1 MREYSSPAKAEIS
14 DDARLTDTLYA
25 RAASEPNAV
34 AARRLESG
42 QWRDVTVAELHGDI
56 TAYAKALINAGIEHG
71 DRVALMSRT
80 RYEWTVVDYA
90 IWSIGGVTVPIYE
103 TSSAE
108 QVEWIL
114 SNSGAKAA
122 FVETDSHAERVESVR
137 ANTPDLG
144 NVWRFDGDDLT
155 SLRATGADIDD
166 ETFDKRRT
174 AVKVDDLATLI
185 YTSGTTG
192 RPKGC
197 KLTHR
202 NFLFIAHSA
211 LEGPAKQILKGT
223 SNPSTLLFLPL
234 AHVFARFVQVMVIE
248 GKAVLGHFSTTGPE
262 LIDQFSVF
270 KPTFILA
277 VPRVFE
283 KVFTKAEQ
291 KATAEGKGKI
301 FNAAANTAIDYSK
314 ALATGQVPFGLKLKH
329 AVFKK
334 LVYGKLM
341 DRLGG
346 QCNYAVSGGSALGA
360 RLGHFFRGAGLTII
374 EGYGLTETTAP
385 TTVNSPGFN
394 KIGTVG
400 QPLPGTS
407 ARIGEDGEILVKGD
421 HIMVGYW
428 DNEKATE
435 EAFTEDGFYHTGD
448 LGALDDDGFL
458 SVTGRK
464 KEIIVTAGG
473 KNVAPA
479 VLEDRIRAH
488 TLVSQCMVVGDN
500 RKFIAALV
508 TIDPESFEQW
518 KSDKGKT
525 GEIADLTEDPDLNA
539 AVQEAVDNANKAVSK
554 AEGIKKFRILPSDFT
569 EESGQLTASMKV
581 KRHVVNKSWSK
592 EIDEIYNVS
601 SSQS

>member
-1 MREYSSPAKAEIS
+1 MREYSSPVKVEIA

-25 RAASEPNAV
+25 RAASEPDAI
-34 AARRLESG
+34 AARRQESG
-42 QWRDVTVAELHGDI
+42 QWRDITVAELHGDI
-56 TAYAKALINAGIEHG
+56 AAYAKALINAGIEHG

-80 RYEWTVVDYA
+80 RYEWTAIDYA
-90 IWSIGGVTVPIYE
+90 IWSVGAVTVPVYE

-114 SNSGAKAA
+114 SNSGARAA
-122 FVETDSHAERVESVR
+122 FVETADHAERVESVR
-137 ANTPDLG
+137 ASAPELG
-144 NVWRFDGDDLT
+144 EVWTIDGGGLDRLREAGAAVDD
-155 SLRATGADIDD
+155 ATL
-166 ETFDKRRT
+166 EKRRT

-197 KLTHR
+197 ELTHR
-202 NFLFIAHSA
+202 NFLFIALQA
-211 LEGPAKQILKGT
+211 LEGPARQVLKGKE
-223 SNPSTLLFLPL
+223 NPSTLLFLPL

-248 GKAVLGHFSTTGPE
+248 GKATLGHFPSTGPE
-262 LIDQFSVF
+262 LIEQFSEF
-270 KPTFILA
+270 RPTFLLA

-283 KVFTKAEQ
+283 KVYTKAEQ

-301 FNAAANTAIDYSK
+301 FNAAAETAIAYSQ
-314 ALATGQVPFGLKLKH
+314 ALDTGRVPLGLKLRH
-329 AVFKK
+329 ALFAK
-334 LVYGKLM
+334 LVYGKLLAA
-341 DRLGG
+341 LGG
-346 QCNYAVSGGSALGA
+346 NAEHAVSGGSALGA
-360 RLGHFFRGAGLTII
+360 RLGHFFRGIGFTII

-385 TTVNSPGFN
+385 TAVNSPGFN

-407 ARIGEDGEILVKGD
+407 VRIAEDGEILLKGD

-428 DNEKATE
+428 DNEKASK
-435 EAFTEDGFYHTGD
+435 EAFTEDGFYRTGD
-448 LGALDDDGFL
+448 LGSLDDDGFL
-458 SVTGRK
+458 SITGRK

-488 TLVSQCMVVGDN
+488 ALVSQCMVVGDN

-518 KSDKGKT
+518 KTANGKS
-525 GEIADLTEDPDLNA
+525 GAIADLTEDPDLNA

-569 EESGQLTASMKV
+569 EESGQLTASLKV
-581 KRHVVNKSWSK
+581 KRHVVNKEWSQ
-592 EIDEIYNVS
+592 EIENIYS
-601 SSQS
+601 

>member
-1 MREYSSPAKAEIS
+1 MREYSSPVKVEIA

-25 RAASEPNAV
+25 RAASEPDAV
-34 AARRLESG
+34 AARRQEAG
-42 QWRDVTVAELHGDI
+42 QWRDITVAELHGDI
-56 TAYAKALINAGIEHG
+56 AAYAKALINAGIEHG

-80 RYEWTVVDYA
+80 RYEWTVLDYA
-90 IWSIGGVTVPIYE
+90 IWSIGAVTVPVYE

-114 SNSGAKAA
+114 SDSGARAA
-122 FVETDSHAERVESVR
+122 FVETTDHAERVDSVR
-137 ANTPDLG
+137 SSAPDLG
-144 NVWRFDGDDLT
+144 EVWTIEGDDLDR
-155 SLRATGADIDD
+155 LRETGTDIDD
-166 ETFDKRRT
+166 AALEKRRT

-197 KLTHR
+197 ELTHR
-202 NFLFIAHSA
+202 NFLFIAHQA
-211 LEGPAKQILKGT
+211 LEGPARQVLQGKE
-223 SNPSTLLFLPL
+223 NPSTLLFLPL

-248 GKAVLGHFSTTGPE
+248 GKATLGHFPSTGPE
-262 LIDQFSVF
+262 LIEQFSEF
-270 KPTFILA
+270 RPTFLLA

-301 FNAAANTAIDYSK
+301 FNAAAETAIAYSQAQDTGRI
-314 ALATGQVPFGLKLKH
+314 ALGLKVKH
-329 AVFKK
+329 ALFAK
-334 LVYGKLM
+334 LVYGKLLAA
-341 DRLGG
+341 LGG
-346 QCNYAVSGGSALGA
+346 NADYAVSGGSALGS
-360 RLGHFFRGAGLTII
+360 RLGHFFRGIGFTII

-385 TTVNSPGFN
+385 TAVNSPEFN

-400 QPLPGTS
+400 QPLPGTTV
-407 ARIGEDGEILVKGD
+407 RIAEDGEVLLKGD

-428 DNEKATE
+428 KNEKASK
-435 EAFTEDGFYHTGD
+435 EAVTEDGFYRTGD
-448 LGALDDDGFL
+448 LGSLDDDGFL
-458 SVTGRK
+458 SITGRK

-479 VLEDRIRAH
+479 VLEDRIRANA
-488 TLVSQCMVVGDN
+488 LVSQCMVVGDN

-508 TIDPESFEQW
+508 TIDPDSFEQW
-518 KSDKGKT
+518 KEANGKS
-525 GEIADLTEDPDLNA
+525 GAIADLTEDPELNA

-569 EESGQLTASMKV
+569 EESGQLTASLKV
-581 KRHVVNKSWSK
+581 KRHVVNKEWSQ
-592 EIDEIYNVS
+592 EIEDIYS
-601 SSQS
+601 

>member
-1 MREYSSPAKAEIS
+1 MREYSSPVKVEIA

-25 RAASEPNAV
+25 RAASEPDAV
-34 AARRLESG
+34 AARRQEAG
-42 QWRDVTVAELHGDI
+42 QWRDITVAELHGDI
-56 TAYAKALINAGIEHG
+56 AAYAKALINAGIEHG

-80 RYEWTVVDYA
+80 RYEWTVLDYA
-90 IWSIGGVTVPIYE
+90 IWSVGAVTVPVYE

-114 SNSGAKAA
+114 GNSGARAA
-122 FVETDSHAERVESVR
+122 FVETADHAERVESVR
-137 ANTPDLG
+137 SSAPELGQVWTIEGEDLA
-144 NVWRFDGDDLT
+144 R
-155 SLRATGADIDD
+155 LRETGAEIDD
-166 ETFDKRRT
+166 AALEKRRT

-202 NFLFIAHSA
+202 NFLFIAHQA
-211 LEGPAKQILKGT
+211 LEGPAQQILKGKE
-223 SNPSTLLFLPL
+223 NPSTLLFLPL

-248 GKAVLGHFSTTGPE
+248 GKATLGHFPSTGPE
-262 LIDQFSVF
+262 LIEQFSEF
-270 KPTFILA
+270 RPTFLLA

-283 KVFTKAEQ
+283 KVYTKAEQ

-301 FNAAANTAIDYSK
+301 FKAAADTAIAYSK
-314 ALATGQVPFGLKLKH
+314 ALDTGRIPLGLKLKH
-329 AVFKK
+329 ALFAK
-334 LVYGKLM
+334 LVYGKLLAA
-341 DRLGG
+341 LGG
-346 QCNYAVSGGSALGA
+346 NADHAVSGGSALGA
-360 RLGHFFRGAGLTII
+360 RLGHFFRGIGFTII

-385 TTVNSPGFN
+385 TSVNSPEFN

-407 ARIGEDGEILVKGD
+407 ARIDEDGEILVKGD

-428 DNEKATE
+428 DNEKATK
-435 EAFTEDGFYHTGD
+435 EAFTEDGFYRTGD
-448 LGALDDDGFL
+448 LGSLDDDGFL
-458 SVTGRK
+458 SITGRK

-488 TLVSQCMVVGDN
+488 ALVSQCMVVGDN

-508 TIDPESFEQW
+508 TVDPDAFEQW
-518 KSDKGKT
+518 KEAKGKSGT
-525 GEIADLTEDPDLNA
+525 IADLTEDPDLNA
-539 AVQEAVDNANKAVSK
+539 TIQEAVDNANMAVSK

-569 EESGQLTASMKV
+569 EESGQLTASLKV
-581 KRHVVNKSWSK
+581 KRHVVNKEWSQ
-592 EIDEIYNVS
+592 EIEDIYAG
-601 SSQS
+601 

>member
-14 DDARLTDTLYA
+14 DEARLTDTLFA
-25 RAASEPNAV
+25 RAVSEPKAI
-34 AARRLESG
+34 AARRQEQTGAG
-42 QWRDVTVAELHGDI
+42 QWQDVTVEQLHGDVVG
-56 TAYAKALINAGIEHG
+56 YAKGLISAGIGQG

-90 IWSIGGVTVPIYE
+90 IWSIGAITVPIYE

-108 QVEWIL
+108 QIQWIL
-114 SNSGAKAA
+114 SDSGAKAI
-122 FVETDSHAERVESVR
+122 FVETDAHAERVESVK
-137 ANTPDLG
+137 AQAPELTS
-144 NVWRFDGDDLT
+144 VWKFDGDDLQT
-155 SLRATGADIDD
+155 LRAGGTDVSD
-166 ETFDKRRT
+166 EDLEKRRT

-197 KLTHR
+197 ELTHR

-211 LEGPAKQILKGT
+211 LEGPAKPIIHEHEGV
-223 SNPSTLLFLPL
+223 PSTLLFLPL

-248 GKAVLGHFSTTGPE
+248 GKAVLGHFPSTGPD

-270 KPTFILA
+270 KPTFLLA

-283 KVFTKAEQ
+283 KVFTKAQQ
-291 KATAEGKGKI
+291 KAESEGKGKI
-301 FNAAANTAIDYSK
+301 FNAAADTAIAYSK
-314 ALATGQVPFGLKLKH
+314 ALATGNVPFTLKLKH
-329 AVFKK
+329 GLFKK

-341 DRLGG
+341 ARLGG
-346 QCNYAVSGGSALGA
+346 EARYAVSGGSALGE
-360 RLGHFFRGAGLTII
+360 RLGHFFRGAGLTIV

-385 TTVNSPGFN
+385 TSVSSPSFN

-400 QPLPGTS
+400 QPLPGTTI
-407 ARIGEDGEILVKGD
+407 RIADDGEVLLKGD

-428 DNEKATE
+428 KNEKATK
-435 EAFTEDGFYHTGD
+435 EAFEDGFYRTGD
-448 LGALDDDGFL
+448 LGSLDEDGFL
-458 SVTGRK
+458 SITGRK

-488 TLVSQCMVVGDN
+488 ALVSQCMVVGDN

-508 TIDPESFEQW
+508 TIDPESFELW
-518 KSDKGKT
+518 KEQNNKT
-525 GEIADLTEDPDLNA
+525 GEVADLTEDADLNA
-539 AVQEAVDNANKAVSK
+539 AIQSAIDDANKAVSK
-554 AEGIKKFRILPSDFT
+554 AEGIKKFKILPTDFT
-569 EESGQLTASMKV
+569 EEGGQMTASLKV
-581 KRHVVNKSWSK
+581 KRHVVSKQWSK
-592 EIDEIYNVS
+592 EIDDIYAG
-601 SSQS
+601 

>member
-25 RAASEPNAV
+25 RAAGEPSAV
-34 AARRLESG
+34 AARQQESG

-56 TAYAKALINAGIEHG
+56 AAYAKALINAGIGHG
-71 DRVALMSRT
+71 DRVALLSRT

-90 IWSIGGVTVPIYE
+90 IWSVGAVTVPIYE

-108 QVEWIL
+108 QIEWIL
-114 SNSGAKAA
+114 SDSAAKAV
-122 FVETDSHAERVESVR
+122 FVESQAHAERITSVR
-137 ANTPDLG
+137 DKAPELKEI
-144 NVWRFDGDDLT
+144 WRFDGPEFAELRDTGSGVSDEDL
-155 SLRATGADIDD
+155 
-166 ETFDKRRT
+166 EERRT
-174 AVKVDDLATLI
+174 AVKADDLATLI

-197 KLTHR
+197 QLTHR

-211 LEGPAKQILKGT
+211 LEGPAKQVLRGRE
-223 SNPSTLLFLPL
+223 NPSTLLFLPL

-248 GKAVLGHFSTTGPE
+248 AKATLGHYPSTGPD
-262 LIDQFSVF
+262 LIEQFSVF
-270 KPTFILA
+270 KPTFLLA

-283 KVFTKAEQ
+283 KVYTKAEQ

-301 FNAAANTAIDYSK
+301 FAAAADTAIAYSQ
-314 ALATGQVPFGLKLKH
+314 ALATGRIPLTLKLKH
-329 AVFKK
+329 ALFAK
-334 LVYGKLM
+334 LVYGKLLAA
-341 DRLGG
+341 LGG
-346 QCNYAVSGGSALGA
+346 NAEYAVSGGSALGA
-360 RLGHFFRGAGLTII
+360 RLGHFFRGIGFTII

-385 TTVNSPGFN
+385 TSVNSPEFN

-400 QPLPGTS
+400 QPMPGTTI
-407 ARIGEDGEILVKGD
+407 RIAEDGEILLKGD

-428 DNEKATE
+428 NNEKASQ
-435 EAFTEDGFYHTGD
+435 EAFTEDGFYRTGD
-448 LGALDDDGFL
+448 LGSLDDDGFL
-458 SVTGRK
+458 SITGRK

-488 TLVSQCMVVGDN
+488 ALVSQCMVVGDN

-518 KSDKGKT
+518 KAANKKT
-525 GEIADLTEDPDLNA
+525 GGIPELTEDPDLVA
-539 AVQEAVDNANKAVSK
+539 AIQEAVDHANQAVSK
-554 AEGIKKFRILPSDFT
+554 AEAIKKFKILPSDFT
-569 EESGQLTASMKV
+569 EESGQMTASLKV
-581 KRHVVNKSWSK
+581 KRHVVNKEWSK
-592 EIDEIYNVS
+592 EIEEIYAG
-601 SSQS
+601 

>member
-25 RAASEPNAV
+25 RAAGEPSAV
-34 AARRLESG
+34 AARQQESG

-56 TAYAKALINAGIEHG
+56 AAYAKALINAGIGHG
-71 DRVALMSRT
+71 DRVALLSRT

-90 IWSIGGVTVPIYE
+90 IWSVGAVTVPIYE

-108 QVEWIL
+108 QIEWIL
-114 SNSGAKAA
+114 SDSAAKAV
-122 FVETDSHAERVESVR
+122 FVESQAHAERITSVR
-137 ANTPDLG
+137 DKAPELKEI
-144 NVWRFDGDDLT
+144 WRFDGPEFAELRDTGSGVSDEDL
-155 SLRATGADIDD
+155 
-166 ETFDKRRT
+166 EERRT
-174 AVKVDDLATLI
+174 AVKADDLATLI

-197 KLTHR
+197 QLTHR

-211 LEGPAKQILKGT
+211 LEGPAKRVLRGRE
-223 SNPSTLLFLPL
+223 NPSTLLFLPL

-248 GKAVLGHFSTTGPE
+248 AKATLGHYPSTGPD
-262 LIDQFSVF
+262 LIEQFSVF
-270 KPTFILA
+270 KPTFLLA

-283 KVFTKAEQ
+283 KVYTKAEQ

-301 FNAAANTAIDYSK
+301 FAAAADTAIAYSQ
-314 ALATGQVPFGLKLKH
+314 ALATGRIPLTLKLKH
-329 AVFKK
+329 ALFAK
-334 LVYGKLM
+334 LVYGKLLAA
-341 DRLGG
+341 LGG
-346 QCNYAVSGGSALGA
+346 NAEYAVSGGSALGA
-360 RLGHFFRGAGLTII
+360 RLGHFFRGIGFTII

-385 TTVNSPGFN
+385 TSVNSPEFN

-400 QPLPGTS
+400 QPMPGTTI
-407 ARIGEDGEILVKGD
+407 RIAEDGEILLKGD

-428 DNEKATE
+428 NNEKASQ
-435 EAFTEDGFYHTGD
+435 EAFTEDGFYRTGD
-448 LGALDDDGFL
+448 LGSLDDDGFL
-458 SVTGRK
+458 SITGRK

-488 TLVSQCMVVGDN
+488 ALVSQCMVVGDN

-518 KSDKGKT
+518 KAANKKT
-525 GEIADLTEDPDLNA
+525 GGIPELTEDPDLVA
-539 AVQEAVDNANKAVSK
+539 AIQEAVDHANQAVSK
-554 AEGIKKFRILPSDFT
+554 AEAIKKFKILPSDFT
-569 EESGQLTASMKV
+569 EESGQMTASLKV
-581 KRHVVNKSWSK
+581 KRHVVNKEWSK
-592 EIDEIYNVS
+592 EIEEIYAG
-601 SSQS
+601 

>member
-1 MREYSSPAKAEIS
+1 MREYSSPVKVEIA

-25 RAASEPNAV
+25 RAASEPDAV
-34 AARRLESG
+34 AARRQEAG
-42 QWRDVTVAELHGDI
+42 QWRDITVAELHGDI
-56 TAYAKALINAGIEHG
+56 AAYAKALINAGIEHG

-80 RYEWTVVDYA
+80 RYEWTVLDYA
-90 IWSIGGVTVPIYE
+90 IWSIGAVTVPVYE

-114 SNSGAKAA
+114 SNSGARAA
-122 FVETDSHAERVESVR
+122 FVETADHAERVESVR
-137 ANTPDLG
+137 SSAPDLG
-144 NVWRFDGDDLT
+144 EVWTIEGDDLAR
-155 SLRATGADIDD
+155 LRETGSDVDD
-166 ETFDKRRT
+166 AALEKRRT

-202 NFLFIAHSA
+202 NFLFIAHQA
-211 LEGPAKQILKGT
+211 LEGPAQHILKGKE
-223 SNPSTLLFLPL
+223 NPSTLLFLPL
-234 AHVFARFVQVMVIE
+234 AHVFARFVQVMVVE
-248 GKAVLGHFSTTGPE
+248 AKATLGHFPSTGPE
-262 LIDQFSVF
+262 LIEQFSEF
-270 KPTFILA
+270 RPTFLLA

-283 KVFTKAEQ
+283 KVYTKAEQ

-301 FNAAANTAIDYSK
+301 FGAAADTAIAYSK
-314 ALATGQVPFGLKLKH
+314 ALDTGRIPLGLKLKH
-329 AVFKK
+329 ALFAK
-334 LVYGKLM
+334 LVYGKLLAA
-341 DRLGG
+341 LGG
-346 QCNYAVSGGSALGA
+346 NADHAVSGGSALGA
-360 RLGHFFRGAGLTII
+360 RLGHFFRGIGFTII

-385 TTVNSPGFN
+385 TTVNSPEFN

-407 ARIGEDGEILVKGD
+407 ARIDEDGEILVKGD

-428 DNEKATE
+428 DNEKASK
-435 EAFTEDGFYHTGD
+435 EAFTEDGFYRTGD
-448 LGALDDDGFL
+448 LGSLDDDGFL
-458 SVTGRK
+458 SITGRK

-488 TLVSQCMVVGDN
+488 ALVSQCMVVGDN

-508 TIDPESFEQW
+508 TVDPDAFEQW
-518 KSDKGKT
+518 KESKGKSGT
-525 GEIADLTEDPDLNA
+525 IADLTEDPDLNA
-539 AVQEAVDNANKAVSK
+539 AIQEAVDNANKAVSK

-569 EESGQLTASMKV
+569 EESGQLTASLKV
-581 KRHVVNKSWSK
+581 KRHVVNKEWSQ
-592 EIDEIYNVS
+592 EIENIYAG
-601 SSQS
+601 

>member
-1 MREYSSPAKAEIS
+1 M
-14 DDARLTDTLYA
+14 TDTLYA
-25 RAASEPNAV
+25 RAASEPDAV
-34 AARRLESG
+34 AARRQEAG
-42 QWRDVTVAELHGDI
+42 QWRDITVAELHGDI
-56 TAYAKALINAGIEHG
+56 AAYAKALINAGIEHG

-80 RYEWTVVDYA
+80 RYEWTVLDYA
-90 IWSIGGVTVPIYE
+90 IWSVGAVTVPVYE

-114 SNSGAKAA
+114 GNSGARAA
-122 FVETDSHAERVESVR
+122 FVETADHAERVESVR
-137 ANTPDLG
+137 SSAPELGQVWTIEGEDLA
-144 NVWRFDGDDLT
+144 R
-155 SLRATGADIDD
+155 LRETGAEIDD
-166 ETFDKRRT
+166 AALEKRRT

-202 NFLFIAHSA
+202 NFLFIAHQA
-211 LEGPAKQILKGT
+211 LEGPAQQILKGKE
-223 SNPSTLLFLPL
+223 NPSTLLFLPL

-248 GKAVLGHFSTTGPE
+248 GKATLGHFPSTGPE
-262 LIDQFSVF
+262 LIEQFSEF
-270 KPTFILA
+270 RPTFLLA

-283 KVFTKAEQ
+283 KVYTKAEQ

-301 FNAAANTAIDYSK
+301 FKAAADTAIAYSK
-314 ALATGQVPFGLKLKH
+314 ALDTGRIPLGLKLKH
-329 AVFKK
+329 ALFAK
-334 LVYGKLM
+334 LVYGKLLAA
-341 DRLGG
+341 LGG
-346 QCNYAVSGGSALGA
+346 NADHAVSGGSALGA
-360 RLGHFFRGAGLTII
+360 RLGHFFRGIGFTII

-385 TTVNSPGFN
+385 TSVNSPEFN

-407 ARIGEDGEILVKGD
+407 ARIDEDGEILVKGD

-428 DNEKATE
+428 DNEKATK
-435 EAFTEDGFYHTGD
+435 EAFTEDGFYRTGD
-448 LGALDDDGFL
+448 LGSLDDDGFL
-458 SVTGRK
+458 SITGRK

-488 TLVSQCMVVGDN
+488 ALVSQCMVVGDN

-508 TIDPESFEQW
+508 TVDPDAFEQW
-518 KSDKGKT
+518 KEAKGKSGT
-525 GEIADLTEDPDLNA
+525 IADLTEDPDLNA
-539 AVQEAVDNANKAVSK
+539 TIQEAVDNANMAVSK

-569 EESGQLTASMKV
+569 EESGQLTASLKV
-581 KRHVVNKSWSK
+581 KRHVVNKEWSQ
-592 EIDEIYNVS
+592 EIEDIYAG
-601 SSQS
+601 

>member
-25 RAASEPNAV
+25 RAAGEPNAV
-34 AARRLESG
+34 AARQQESG

-56 TAYAKALINAGIEHG
+56 AAYAKALINAGVGHG
-71 DRVALMSRT
+71 DRVALLSRT

-90 IWSIGGVTVPIYE
+90 IWSIGAVTVPIYE

-108 QVEWIL
+108 QIEWIL
-114 SNSGAKAA
+114 SDSAAKAV
-122 FVETDSHAERVESVR
+122 FVENEAHAERIASIRDKAPE
-137 ANTPDLG
+137 LKE
-144 NVWRFDGDDLT
+144 VWRFDGPEFARLRDAGAGVSDEDL
-155 SLRATGADIDD
+155 
-166 ETFDKRRT
+166 EKRRT
-174 AVKVDDLATLI
+174 ATKADDTATLI

-197 KLTHR
+197 QLTHR

-211 LEGPAKQILKGT
+211 LEGPAKQVLRGRE
-223 SNPSTLLFLPL
+223 NPSTLLFLPL

-248 GKAVLGHFSTTGPE
+248 GKATLGHYPSTGPD
-262 LIDQFSVF
+262 LIEQFSVF
-270 KPTFILA
+270 KPTFLLA

-283 KVFTKAEQ
+283 KVYTKAEQ

-301 FNAAANTAIDYSK
+301 FAAAADTAIAYSQ
-314 ALATGQVPFGLKLKH
+314 ALTTGRIPFTLKLKH
-329 AVFKK
+329 ALFAK
-334 LVYGKLM
+334 LVYGKLLAA
-341 DRLGG
+341 LGG
-346 QCNYAVSGGSALGA
+346 NAEYAVSGGSALGA
-360 RLGHFFRGAGLTII
+360 RLGHFFRGIGFTII

-385 TTVNSPGFN
+385 TSVNSPEFN

-400 QPLPGTS
+400 QPLPGTTI
-407 ARIGEDGEILVKGD
+407 RIAEDGEILAKGD

-428 DNEKATE
+428 NNEKASQ
-435 EAFTEDGFYHTGD
+435 EAFTEDGFYRTGD
-448 LGALDDDGFL
+448 LGSLDDDGFL
-458 SVTGRK
+458 SITGRK

-488 TLVSQCMVVGDN
+488 ALVSQCMVVGDN

-518 KSDKGKT
+518 KTANKKT
-525 GEIADLTEDPDLNA
+525 GGIPDLTEDPDLVA
-539 AVQEAVDNANKAVSK
+539 AIQEAVDHANQAVSK
-554 AEGIKKFRILPSDFT
+554 AEAIKKFKILPADFT
-569 EESGQLTASMKV
+569 EESGQMTASLKV
-581 KRHVVNKSWSK
+581 KRHVVNKEWSK
-592 EIDEIYNVS
+592 EIEEIYAV
-601 SSQS
+601 